1 MRHWRRDIGTEIVAG
16 ESLAGLV
23 TDECRAGMCLMCISN
38 GDVAA
43 ASTRARGLL
52 APRPSADDPVR
63 AGAGIRVGTDRKH
76 SLRGAVVCQS

>member
-1 MRHWRRDIGTEIVAG
+1 MMRHWRRDIGTEIVAD

-23 TDECRAGMCLMCISN
+23 TDECRAEMCLMCISN

-52 APRPSADDPVR
+52 ALRPSASGCEAPLLTVE
-63 AGAGIRVGTDRKH
+63 AHGV
-76 SLRGAVVCQS
+76 